1 MEIYII
7 SFIIVLI
14 MMLAMA
20 VGSLLGRNGIGGGCG
35 GAYHADDE
43 QKECGMCSCDSK
55 CRSSDTK

>member
-1 MEIYII
+1 
-7 SFIIVLI
+7 